1 MKKENKNSKVI
12 TTNRKAHFNYF
23 LSDFTE
29 CGIALYGTE
38 IKALRQNG
46 ANINDAYVVIRN
58 NEMEVINMHIPHYKE
73 GNIFNHDPMRSRKLL
88 LHKKEIRNFTLKI
101 RGNGLTIVPT
111 KLYLRDGKAKL
122 EIALAKGKKMY
133 DKRESEKKRDDA
145 RYIDRALKEANK

>member
-12 TTNRKAHFNYF
+12 TTNRKAHYNYF

-38 IKALRQNG
+38 IKSLRQNG

-88 LHKKEIRNFTLKI
+88 LHKREIRVFAQKI
-101 RGNGLTIVPT
+101 RGTGITIVPT
-111 KLYLRDGKAKL
+111 KLYLVDGKAKL
-122 EIALAKGKKMY
+122 EIALAKGKKLY
-133 DKRESEKKRDDA
+133 DKRESEKQRDDK
-145 RYIDRALKEANK
+145 RYIDRVLKETNN